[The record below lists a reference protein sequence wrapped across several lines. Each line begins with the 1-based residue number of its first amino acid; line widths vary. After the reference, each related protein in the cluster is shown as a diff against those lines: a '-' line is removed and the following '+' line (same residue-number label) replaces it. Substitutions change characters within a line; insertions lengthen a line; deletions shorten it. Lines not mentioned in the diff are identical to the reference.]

1 MLPKPGQEEGPAKE
15 ASVPH
20 RPELSS
26 EQEAAVTLW
35 CHPLPGTELGRCFW
49 MPPCWLEGRG
59 GNKETVCGTEA
70 AALASGQAAPG
81 LRTRRAVS
89 AVTPS
94 TPQGSQ
100 PLGRVTALPCAASL
114 ASPGSRRAWPWG
126 APAVNQAAPLAQEDL
141 VDFCLCCVILGKS
154 LTLSEP
160 QDPPCK
166 IGVAGLDASS
176 GCN

>member
-1 MLPKPGQEEGPAKE
+1 MLSHLLPKPGQEEGPAKE
-15 ASVPH
+15 VSVPH

-35 CHPLPGTELGRCFW
+35 YHPLPGTGLGQCFW

-94 TPQGSQ
+94 TPPGEPAIRASHCPAHVLLPWH
-100 PLGRVTALPCAASL
+100 PLGQ
-114 ASPGSRRAWPWG
+114 GKHG
-126 APAVNQAAPLAQEDL
+126 
-141 VDFCLCCVILGKS
+141 LGE
-154 LTLSEP
+154 LL
-160 QDPPCK
+160 
-166 IGVAGLDASS
+166 L
-176 GCN
+176 

>member
-81 LRTRRAVS
+81 LRTRRAVA
-89 AVTPS
+89 AVAPS
-94 TPQGSQ
+94 TPPGEPAIRASHSPPMCCFPGIPWVKASMALGSFCCESSSALSSGGSGSLLPLLCDLRQGSH
-100 PLGRVTALPCAASL
+100 PL
-114 ASPGSRRAWPWG
+114 
-126 APAVNQAAPLAQEDL
+126 
-141 VDFCLCCVILGKS
+141 
-154 LTLSEP
+154 
-160 QDPPCK
+160 
-166 IGVAGLDASS
+166 
-176 GCN
+176 

>member
-1 MLPKPGQEEGPAKE
+1 MLSHLLPVPGQEEGPAKE

-35 CHPLPGTELGRCFW
+35 CHPLLGTGLGRCFW

-81 LRTRRAVS
+81 LRTRRAVG
-89 AVTPS
+89 AVAPS
-94 TPQGSQ
+94 TPPGEPAIRANHGPAHVLLPWH
-100 PLGRVTALPCAASL
+100 PLGQ
-114 ASPGSRRAWPWG
+114 GEHG
-126 APAVNQAAPLAQEDL
+126 
-141 VDFCLCCVILGKS
+141 LGE
-154 LTLSEP
+154 LL
-160 QDPPCK
+160 
-166 IGVAGLDASS
+166 L
-176 GCN
+176 